1 MGDLKVYKLND
12 YEWYITPW
20 SLEKTLE
27 WYNKEFED
35 DLTVELVEECDV
47 YNQGMWFETNDED
60 DIEEL
65 GDSDEIIDYIKTPKG
80 IKRSAQFGNLM
91 RRDGIVYKY
100 CSFKVVIEEQYS
112 DEELLEPEVIAT
124 IEW

>member
-1 MGDLKVYKLND
+1 MENLKVYKLND

-35 DLTVELVEECDV
+35 DLTAELVEECDV

-65 GDSDEIIDYIKTPKG
+65 GDSDEIIGYIKTSKG
-80 IKRSAQFGNLM
+80 TKRSVQFGNLM

-124 IEW
+124 TEW